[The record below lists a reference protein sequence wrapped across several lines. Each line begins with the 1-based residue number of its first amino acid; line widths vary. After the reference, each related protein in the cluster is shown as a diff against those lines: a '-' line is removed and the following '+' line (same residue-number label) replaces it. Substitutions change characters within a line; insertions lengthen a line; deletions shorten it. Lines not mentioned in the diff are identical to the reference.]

1 VRVPEDLSVVGY
13 DDSRFARLPG
23 IDLTSV
29 RQDIAQMAQLAV
41 RSVVER
47 LDLPPREPTDVAL
60 PPQLAIRGTTGPPR

>member
-1 VRVPEDLSVVGY
+1 
-13 DDSRFARLPG
+13 
-23 IDLTSV
+23 
-29 RQDIAQMAQLAV
+29 MAQLAV